1 MPKATKK
8 TNGTVVSDT
17 ESKESGQLSQ
27 SSSSESSDPYNS
39 DTSDSGTKAQQAEVH
54 RDNHG
59 PPSEETA
66 LDLFYK
72 EKKRVDA
79 RPITCVIHKKTL
91 RLFFDTM

>member
-8 TNGTVVSDT
+8 TMSMGLSDT
-17 ESKESGQLSQ
+17 ESEESGQLSQ
-27 SSSSESSDPYNS
+27 SSSSESSDPYDS
-39 DTSDSGTKAQQAEVH
+39 DTSGSGTEAQQAEVQGY
-54 RDNHG
+54 DHG

-72 EKKRVDA
+72 EKKLVDA
-79 RPITCVIHKKTL
+79 TPTTCVIHKKTL